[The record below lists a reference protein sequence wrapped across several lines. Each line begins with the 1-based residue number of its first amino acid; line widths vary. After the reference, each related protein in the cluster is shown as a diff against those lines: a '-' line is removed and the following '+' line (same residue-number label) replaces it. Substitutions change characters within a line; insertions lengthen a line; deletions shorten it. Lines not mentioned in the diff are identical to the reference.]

1 MQSASV
7 DSQMKTTNDSA
18 YTRKLT
24 QCIKQ
29 THDVILKIPE
39 LSSKQKDDMIK
50 FRQRLED
57 LDLKTGDAKIKLAFV
72 DVMNSMS

>member
-18 YTRKLT
+18 YTRKLI
-24 QCIKQ
+24 QCMKQ

-39 LSSKQKDDMIK
+39 LSSKQRDDIIK
-50 FRQRLED
+50 FRERLED
-57 LDLKTGDAKIKLAFV
+57 LDLKTDDTKIKRAFV
-72 DVMNSMS
+72 DVMNNMS